1 MKGFTPINISEVL
14 PVLRL
19 VQLVLDDWSV
29 ALYHPNV
36 LIDPPIVNG
45 DSEERSGGLLGYD
58 DGRRVQ
64 GMRGERL
71 MEGETVSWVAM
82 IALMK

>member
-29 ALYHPNV
+29 ALYHPDV
-36 LIDPPIVNG
+36 LIYPTIVNG
-45 DSEERSGGLLGYD
+45 DSEEGSGGLLGYD

-64 GMRGERL
+64 GMRGH
-71 MEGETVSWVAM
+71 GEEFLCK
-82 IALMK
+82 IPI